1 MKINAIIFGA
11 TGMVGEGVLHES
23 LNHADVESVLVIGR
37 RSCNVKHQKLKE
49 LVHADFFDYSSVVE
63 HLKGY
68 HACYFCL
75 GVSSVG
81 KNEKEYTRITYD
93 LTMSAARTLSRL
105 NPGMTFCYVSGA
117 GTDSTEE
124 GRIMWARV
132 KGKTENDLAK
142 LLFKAAYAFR
152 PGFIK
157 PIKGLK
163 NGYSV
168 SKILGVIYPVLKALF
183 PKYVCTLHD
192 LGLAMIQVTL
202 TGYPQRIIENKDIAQ
217 LAKSDSSK

>member
-1 MKINAIIFGA
+1 MKINTIIFGA

-163 NGYSV
+163 NGYLV

>member
-49 LVHADFFDYSSVVE
+49 LVHADFFDYSTVEE

-68 HACYFCL
+68 NACYFCL

-117 GTDSTEE
+117 GTDSTEK

-132 KGKTENDLAK
+132 KGKTENDLTK
-142 LLFKAAYAFR
+142 LPFKAAYAFR

-183 PKYVCTLHD
+183 PKYVCTLRD

-202 TGYPQRIIENKDIAQ
+202 TGYPQRTIENTDIAQ
-217 LAKSDSSK
+217 LASAISSK

>member
-1 MKINAIIFGA
+1 
-11 TGMVGEGVLHES
+11 
-23 LNHADVESVLVIGR
+23 
-37 RSCNVKHQKLKE
+37 LKE

-117 GTDSTEE
+117 GTDSTEK

-132 KGKTENDLAK
+132 KGKTENDLMK

-163 NGYSV
+163 NGYSI
-168 SKILGVIYPVLKALF
+168 SKILGVIYPVLKVLF

-202 TGYPQRIIENKDIAQ
+202 TGYPQRTIENKDIAQ
-217 LAKSDSSK
+217 LAQTDSSK